1 MDAETARAS
10 FLASL
15 AARDASIH
23 TQRAYATAVGAYVA
37 WLGRRGVAWESPS
50 RTTLRA
56 YLADLAAGR
65 ARTSV
70 AQRLAAIRSFY
81 RWARRGGLVTT
92 DPWAALGTPRRPR
105 RLPSVL
111 SVADI
116 DAVMA
121 TAERRRD
128 DGPVAEHDGDRRAVR
143 GELAHA
149 LALRDLA
156 MVETAYA
163 AGLRIAELAGATL
176 PGLDLRRGEIRVAGK
191 GRKERIGLLG
201 RPARAAITAYLD
213 AGRPALARRGGAAP
227 AAALFLNSRGGAIG
241 ERGIRLRLD
250 DLFAA
255 AGAPEGTHPHTLRHS
270 FATHLLD
277 GGADLRVVQ
286 ELLGHASLATTQ
298 VYTHVSPARLRA
310 AYGGAHPRARSGP
323 PGRAPA
329 ATSGATS
336 SPSVAARPG
345 PDTVPR

>member
-1 MDAETARAS
+1 MDAATARGG

-15 AARDASIH
+15 AARDASTH
-23 TQRAYATAVGAYVA
+23 TQRAYATAVGAYLD
-37 WLGRRGVAWESPS
+37 WLDRRGVAWESPP

-81 RWARRGGLVTT
+81 RWARRGGLVST

-128 DGPVAEHDGDRRAVR
+128 GGQGGEREGDRRVVH

-191 GRKERIGLLG
+191 GRKERIG
-201 RPARAAITAYLD
+201 PARSAGPGGDRRLPRRGAAGTGPPRRRE
-213 AGRPALARRGGAAP
+213 AGLRAVPQLARRRDRRARHQAAP
-227 AAALFLNSRGGAIG
+227 G
-241 ERGIRLRLD
+241 
-250 DLFAA
+250 
-255 AGAPEGTHPHTLRHS
+255 
-270 FATHLLD
+270 
-277 GGADLRVVQ
+277 
-286 ELLGHASLATTQ
+286 
-298 VYTHVSPARLRA
+298 
-310 AYGGAHPRARSGP
+310 
-323 PGRAPA
+323 
-329 ATSGATS
+329 
-336 SPSVAARPG
+336 
-345 PDTVPR
+345 